1 MSRKPHTP
9 TPTTRQLVQVHATVG
24 TQHEVISSLL
34 GIDRKTLMKYYRAE
48 LDESLAQANA
58 TIGGALFNQA
68 KNGNVAAMIFWLKTR
83 ARWREIERE
92 KEIDPALQKGEVT
105 SVLVTVAAASPERGD
120 EKPAKAKPATKKPAP
135 PAQEPAEKPR
145 RGRPPG
151 SGAKSKKPRAKK
163 PAVKQ

>member
-1 MSRKPHTP
+1 MSRKPHEP
-9 TPTTRQLVQVHATVG
+9 TPTTRQLVQLHATVG

-92 KEIDPALQKGEVT
+92 KEIDPALQKSEVT
-105 SVLVTVAAASPERGD
+105 SVLVTVAAASQ
-120 EKPAKAKPATKKPAP
+120 EKEKPATKTAT

-151 SGAKSKKPRAKK
+151 SGAKTKKPRAKK